1 MFHFVLDGFWLLG
14 AIAVAYLLGVFTSQY
29 VKDKLRGVPSE
40 VRAALRNLEAKA
52 LAQAAATKNKAV
64 SDAVS
69 TITPAMP
76 AVAKP
81 VILVPAAP
89 PIALSAAPKV

>member
-64 SDAVS
+64 ADAVGA
-69 TITPAMP
+69 ITPAMP
-76 AVAKP
+76 VVAKP
-81 VILVPAAP
+81 VPAAAPAAP
-89 PIALSAAPKV
+89 PAPPAA

>member
-1 MFHFVLDGFWLLG
+1 MLHFVLDGFWLLG

-29 VKDKLRGVPSE
+29 AKDKLRGVPSE

-64 SDAVS
+64 ADAVS
-69 TITPAMP
+69 AITPPMP

-81 VILVPAAP
+81 VPPAPLAG
-89 PIALSAAPKV
+89 

>member
-1 MFHFVLDGFWLLG
+1 MFHFVLEGFWLLG
-14 AIAVAYLLGVFTSQY
+14 AVVVAYLLGVFTSQY
-29 VKDKLRGVPSE
+29 AKDKLRGVPSE

-69 TITPAMP
+69 AITPPMP

-81 VILVPAAP
+81 APAAP
-89 PIALSAAPKV
+89 PAPISG